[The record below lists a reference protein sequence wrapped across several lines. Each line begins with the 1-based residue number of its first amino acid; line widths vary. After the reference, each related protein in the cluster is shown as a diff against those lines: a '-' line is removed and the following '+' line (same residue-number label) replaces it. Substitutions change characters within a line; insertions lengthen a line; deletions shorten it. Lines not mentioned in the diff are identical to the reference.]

1 MELSNKAQILTY
13 FLCCCFCFVFLP
25 QSFQEDQWKRRSKSE
40 LIVLFSV
47 SSRCSDVL
55 TFSSVSQLTLYLG
68 KRDYVDDIS
77 KVEQVGK
84 FPTVGLVQSSY
95 HSGRTHLEPNLVS
108 DQFPIKSGIIRP
120 QSRSEVIIVNGEWV
134 NKTLHHSFRVC
145 FCHHLSTSNTTVSAD
160 GVVKLDKSDFGDRKG
175 NIHEILQTMFFPVL
189 DDCRSLNFFDAS
201 VFFDSVCAVGL
212 CLPLRQR

>member
-1 MELSNKAQILTY
+1 MLLIHWRRIFHKSLSPFGEISQSSVPQMVSRGQDPAHIPPVFHPFTVCFGLDRRWKVIWEPVELSNKAQILTF
-13 FLCCCFCFVFLP
+13 FLLLLFLFCFLP

-95 HSGRTHLEPNLVS
+95 HSGRPHLEPNLVS
-108 DQFPIKSGIIRP
+108 DQFPIKSEIIRP
-120 QSRSEVIIVNGEWV
+120 QSRSEVIIVNGVWV

-145 FCHHLSTSNTTVSAD
+145 F
-160 GVVKLDKSDFGDRKG
+160 
-175 NIHEILQTMFFPVL
+175 
-189 DDCRSLNFFDAS
+189 
-201 VFFDSVCAVGL
+201 
-212 CLPLRQR
+212 